1 MTVSKY
7 LQIKQHLLRNI
18 ESGHWPEYSPVPSE
32 NMLAAEFNV
41 SRMTARRALQE
52 LSDQGVIVR
61 NQGAASYVA
70 SLKSQ
75 SSMLAIRNI
84 ADEILERGHQHKAQC
99 LQLHTVPATP
109 NVAANLGL
117 SSGADV
123 YRSLVLHW
131 ENQQILQLEERF
143 VNPKV
148 APDYLQQDFEHQT
161 THDYLTQILPLTEAE
176 HLVEAIVPD
185 AELQKLLAIQEGTA
199 SLRVT
204 RRTWSKK
211 ASVSYA
217 ILTHP
222 GDRYRLGSHL
232 TFG

>member
-1 MTVSKY
+1 
-7 LQIKQHLLRNI
+7 
-18 ESGHWPEYSPVPSE
+18 
-32 NMLAAEFNV
+32 
-41 SRMTARRALQE
+41 MTARRALQE
-52 LSDQGVIVR
+52 LAEQGVIVR

-84 ADEILERGHQHKAQC
+84 ADEILERGHQHKAQV
-99 LQLHTVPATP
+99 LQLEKIIADKV
-109 NVAANLGL
+109 VAANLGV
-117 SSGADV
+117 SPGTEVFHSV
-123 YRSLVLHW
+123 ILHF
-131 ENQQILQLEERF
+131 ENAQVLQLEERF

-148 APDYLQQDFEHQT
+148 APDYLAQDFERQT
-161 THDYLTQILPLTEAE
+161 SHDYLSQKLPLTEAE

-185 AELQKLLAIQEGTA
+185 SELQDLLNIQEGTA
-199 SLRVT
+199 CLRVT